1 LNLAKQASPYSDMS
15 ARTRAELDAWFRRAR
30 FQFRELEL
38 SLIRE
43 QILTALH
50 SDLRL
55 T

>member
-1 LNLAKQASPYSDMS
+1 MS

-43 QILTALH
+43 QILTALQ
-50 SDLRL
+50 SDLCA
-55 T
+55 